1 MNARCW
7 ISFFVILFS
16 AVSSFATCKSSPN
29 FFLEGKNYYDQQQ
42 YLLSSIQFKMASL
55 FACDDTQ
62 KADSLFSYALAM
74 NRLGEKSE
82 VLKTLNELPATT
94 APEASSKANLF
105 KYLELNM
112 NTPLSEDQKKRVAL
126 WEHRS
131 FEIENR
137 KSPALAGA
145 LSAIIPGAGQAY
157 VGAWQSAAYSFL
169 INALFLSAALELQNK
184 DLHAS
189 ALTAGVVFSVTYIG
203 GIISAA
209 QSAKTYNTNQTSQL
223 DAKMYQELFPELRPH

>member
-1 MNARCW
+1 MNVRYW
-7 ISFFVILFS
+7 INFLIVFFFGVSGFS
-16 AVSSFATCKSSPN
+16 ACKDSPN
-29 FFLEGKNYYDQQQ
+29 FSLEGKNYYEQQQ

-55 FACDDTQ
+55 FSCNDNQ
-62 KADSLFSYALAM
+62 KTDNLFSYALAM

-82 VLKTLNELPATT
+82 VLKTLNTLPATST
-94 APEASSKANLF
+94 PEVSARTNLF
-105 KYLELNM
+105 KHLELGM
-112 NTPLSEDQKKRVAL
+112 RTPLSEEQKKRVDI

-131 FEIENR
+131 FDIENR
-137 KSPALAGA
+137 KSPVLAGA
-145 LSAIIPGAGQAY
+145 LSAILPGAGQAY

-189 ALTAGVVFSVTYIG
+189 ALTAGVVFSVTYVG

-209 QSAKTYNTNQTSQL
+209 QSAKTYNNNQTSPL
-223 DAKMYQELFPELRPH
+223 EARMYQELFPELRP